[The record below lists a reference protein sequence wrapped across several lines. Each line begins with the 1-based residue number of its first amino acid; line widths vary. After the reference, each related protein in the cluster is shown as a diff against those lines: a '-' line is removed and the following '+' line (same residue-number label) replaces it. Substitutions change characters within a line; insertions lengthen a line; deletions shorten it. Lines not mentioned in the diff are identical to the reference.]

1 VAVGDASDFAV
12 GAILIR
18 ADLEK
23 KFDDKCVSAFAR
35 ANPTLLEEISWRFW
49 GRIST
54 IRACPPKA
62 AFARGDISAA
72 MEKKL
77 DDVSVSDSK
86 CTYKIVAKTISSEL
100 GCKFEGS

>member
-1 VAVGDASDFAV
+1 VAVRDASD

-35 ANPTLLEEISWRFW
+35 VNPTLLEEISWRFW

-62 AFARGDISAA
+62 AFARGDISAGDGEEA
-72 MEKKL
+72 RRCECLRLEMHIQNRSQNYQQRAGL
-77 DDVSVSDSK
+77 QV
-86 CTYKIVAKTISSEL
+86 
-100 GCKFEGS
+100 